1 MRMIQMKN
9 EQKDKE
15 KSKQEYHNAP
25 LTVSQAV
32 GVFERA
38 FNRRDPDEI
47 ESLLREMLNVN
58 IAITKDITKFKEELS
73 KGRYPITITVPF
85 GVFIYKVKTKNLWTK
100 VWLIDL
106 KSIRHGE
113 IALQP
118 CHDTTLIQPSKTY
131 LIDASVAGY
140 SEHEGLTFDG
150 KGEETGFEP
159 VPTYEKIEKETAGY
173 DQTIKEHFLGVWNRS
188 SSLALSYKPFIKRWC
203 MNILNKNEADADEIA
218 DIILASMQIAAA
230 FHDVGKLNLSWQ
242 KAIGWTVGHDFI
254 ARTKDRKQG
263 VPEHA
268 KYAYPFLKEILRRG
282 FGDYRLF
289 DHIALAAAK
298 HHSLEVGG
306 IVKEN
311 EFLLPEGADSVL
323 KDIANKVDND
333 LDSIITNA
341 ISGLQKGSLAD
352 EPPSPSNDFYFI
364 YCTAHRMIKICDWED
379 AGNKTLELEGTR

>member
-1 MRMIQMKN
+1 MIQMKN
-9 EQKDKE
+9 EQKGKG
-15 KSKQEYHNAP
+15 KRKQEYPHAP
-25 LTVSQAV
+25 LTVSQAI

-58 IAITKDITKFKEELS
+58 IAITKDITRFKEELA

-85 GVFIYKVKTKNLWTK
+85 GVFVYKVKTKNLRTK

-106 KSIRHGE
+106 KSIKHGE
-113 IALQP
+113 IVLQP
-118 CHDTTLIQPSKTY
+118 CHDIALIQPSKTY
-131 LIDASVAGY
+131 LIDASIAGY

-150 KGEETGFEP
+150 NGEETGFELIP
-159 VPTYEKIEKETAGY
+159 KHEKMEKETTGY
-173 DQTIKEHFLGVWNRS
+173 DQTVKEHFLGVWRRS
-188 SSLALSYKPFIKRWC
+188 SSIALTYKPFLKRWC
-203 MNILNKNEADADEIA
+203 MNILNKSEADADGIA
-218 DIILASMQIAAA
+218 DIILTSIQIAAA

-268 KYAYPFLKEILRRG
+268 KYAYPFLKELLRRG

-311 EFLLPEGADSVL
+311 EFLLPEGADAAL
-323 KDIANKVDND
+323 KEIAREVDSE
-333 LDSIITNA
+333 LDGIITSA
-341 ISGLQKGSLAD
+341 ISALQEGSLAD

-364 YCTAHRMIKICDWED
+364 YCIAHRMIKICDWED
-379 AGNKTLELEGTR
+379 AGNKTLELEGIR